1 MASILAMA
9 QLSSATPR
17 QDRLLDFP
25 DWWGPML
32 VKELRQGMRS
42 AGFVWTF
49 LAMQLALAG
58 LASFSLLNEDTDG
71 GYKFFWWA
79 VCAVLCCALPLRGFS
94 ALHDELRL
102 QTIDTLVLT
111 RQSAWRIALGKWL
124 SLIGQGLIFC
134 STVMPYAVVW
144 YFLGGINPV
153 QELERLWLVFSAGAV
168 FTAVT
173 LGLSWVRHYIV
184 RGCFVIAVLL
194 LAFYY
199 CRVLMASLGNAAP
212 AGGGM
217 LDLLEFLEVW
227 RLKTQALQLEKWTV
241 VWVKGLLGLWTI
253 YFFLDLGAGVLA
265 PLSENRST
273 LRRVL
278 GCAMVA
284 VLLSAWLLVPEIR
297 AVCLVS
303 AVVVAVATGLQ
314 SMGEPQF
321 GLQVQVHAFVRRGMP
336 GRVAARWL
344 CPGWAAG
351 VVHWFLIGGAVV
363 AGWCA
368 WRLEILALDH
378 TLPAETMKRILQ
390 GIALFGAGFTAFA
403 IARVLA
409 ARRPHNGSLV
419 TASAII
425 LAGVHTLTS
434 VAGPQREGT
443 GRWAFF
449 LTPTTGLSAWQW
461 PQTENEYL
469 ILDAPAAK
477 FGSPAP
483 DQALTSIELQRWL
496 ASFEEPGVVRL
507 DYAVDTILEK
517 LKQKGYLVRVH
528 RGIAPPDYT
537 GVLAATLLSTTL
549 WALIAALVSARGF
562 RQVRA
567 AEAASAESLR
577 REKEDGPE
585 KGLGD

>member
-1 MASILAMA
+1 
-9 QLSSATPR
+9 
-17 QDRLLDFP
+17 
-25 DWWGPML
+25 ML

-49 LAMQLALAG
+49 LAVQMALAG
-58 LASFSLLNEDTDG
+58 LAAFSLLNEDTEQ
-71 GYKFFWWA
+71 GYRFFWWA
-79 VCAVLCCALPLRGFS
+79 VCLVLCGALPLRGFS

-111 RQSAWRIALGKWL
+111 RQSAWRIALGKWM

-144 YFLGGINPV
+144 YFTGGINPV
-153 QELERLWLVFSAGAV
+153 HELERLWLVFSAGAV
-168 FTAVT
+168 FTAIT

-199 CRVLMASLGNAAP
+199 CRVLMSNLN
-212 AGGGM
+212 GGGPEM
-217 LDLLEFLEVW
+217 LDIIEFIESW
-227 RLKTQALQLEKWTV
+227 RMKTAALQQEKWTILG
-241 VWVKGLLGLWTI
+241 VKAMLGLWTVF
-253 YFFLDLGAGVLA
+253 YFLDLGAGVLA

-273 LRRVL
+273 LRRVIAAL
-278 GCAMVA
+278 VVA

-321 GLQVQVHAFVRRGMP
+321 GLQVQVHSFVRRGVA

-351 VVHWFLIGGAVV
+351 VVHWFLVGGAALV
-363 AGWCA
+363 GWCA
-368 WRLEILALDH
+368 WRLSLLESDPGLR
-378 TLPAETMKRILQ
+378 AETMHRVMQ
-390 GIALFGAGFTAFA
+390 GIAVYGAGFTAFA
-403 IARVLA
+403 LARVLA

-425 LAGVHTLTS
+425 LAGAHTLTM
-434 VAGPQREGT
+434 VAGPQHEGA
-443 GRWAFF
+443 GRWSFF
-449 LTPTTGLSAWQW
+449 FTPTTGLSASKW
-461 PQTENEYL
+461 PQPETHYL
-469 ILDAPAAK
+469 VLSAPREE
-477 FGSPAP
+477 FESPQPEGAVT
-483 DQALTSIELQRWL
+483 ASEMQRWL
-496 ASFEEPGVVRL
+496 VSYKRQPGLIRMDSSVETSVER
-507 DYAVDTILEK
+507 
-517 LKQKGYLVRVH
+517 LKQKGTMVRLH
-528 RGIAPPDYT
+528 RALSPPDYT
-537 GVLAATLLSTTL
+537 GVLAATILSTTV
-549 WALIAALVSARGF
+549 WAMIAALISARGF

-577 REKEDGPE
+577 REQAAAASAG
-585 KGLGD
+585 